1 MWVLDELRSYSTES
15 TKNENLIQVK
25 NPVLAQNQYSE
36 HVSINWTHE
45 HLVLLAGVQR
55 LSNCGVKMANE
66 SNLGLQM
73 LWAYP
78 APTQNCKAI

>member
-36 HVSINWTHE
+36 HVSIN
-45 HLVLLAGVQR
+45 
-55 LSNCGVKMANE
+55 
-66 SNLGLQM
+66 
-73 LWAYP
+73 
-78 APTQNCKAI
+78 